1 MNCFDLGRC
10 DEMPVLQ
17 QGIGV
22 VALHSFCCFPED
34 AELGFGPIK
43 AGLCGFGN
51 SAFAGRPIDDYRRE
65 HKISFIKNGT
75 PIPIWHN
82 SFSQI

>member
-34 AELGFGPIK
+34 AEPGFGPIK
-43 AGLCGFGN
+43 AGLCGLGN
-51 SAFAGRPIDDYRRE
+51 SAFAGRPVDDYRRE
-65 HKISFIKNGT
+65 HKKMERRYPFGT
-75 PIPIWHN
+75 IVFLKYEKC
-82 SFSQI
+82 S